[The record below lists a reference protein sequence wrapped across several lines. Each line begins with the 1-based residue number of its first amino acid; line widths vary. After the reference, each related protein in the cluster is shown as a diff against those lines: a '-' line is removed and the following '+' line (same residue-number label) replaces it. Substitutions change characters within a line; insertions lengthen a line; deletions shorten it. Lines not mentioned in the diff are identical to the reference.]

1 MFFYYMNHRLVVEY
15 NTALPIATSIVLIM
29 ITIIVSGL
37 NVSHGQVMSSDM
49 LNSSKIGIAQGI
61 YQNKIMSFGTNVKNV
76 VLLIPNEGH
85 ESPALPQEQR
95 LINQPYVPANIN
107 VGPDTQISWIN
118 GDVGHKHTVTVVD
131 ENSQEVYSSGKF
143 NFNSMSDTLVLND
156 SGKYRYSESNVNVD
170 DPKFMME
177 GTITVEES
185 PSNTAQLP
193 QTVGFLMV
201 PEKDLN
207 EHVSELKG
215 KGIEVI
221 DKYTFNDLRGG
232 QKGTGPEQTLLLLGS
247 TGDQEELVSSLKS
260 ITPTL
265 PYS

>member
-1 MFFYYMNHRLVVEY
+1 M
-15 NTALPIATSIVLIM
+15 TLPNATIIVLIM

-37 NVSHGQVMSSDM
+37 NVSHGQEV
-49 LNSSKIGIAQGI
+49 NSSEMSNSTEIGIVQGI
-61 YQNKIMSFGTNVKNV
+61 YQHKIMSFGTNVKNI

-95 LINQPYVPANIN
+95 LINQPYVPANIEI
-107 VGPDTQISWIN
+107 GPDTQISWIN

-131 ENSQEVYSSGKF
+131 ENSKEVYSSGKF
-143 NFNSMSDTLVLND
+143 DFNSISDTLVLNG

-170 DPKFMME
+170 DPKFVME
-177 GTITVEES
+177 GTITVLES
-185 PSNTAQLP
+185 PSNTNQLP

-201 PEKDLN
+201 PAKDLN
-207 EHVSELKG
+207 EHVSELKD
-215 KGIEVI
+215 KGIEI
-221 DKYTFNDLRGG
+221 LDKYTFKDLRGG

-247 TGDQEELVSSLKS
+247 PGDQEKLVSSLKS
-260 ITPTL
+260 ITQTL